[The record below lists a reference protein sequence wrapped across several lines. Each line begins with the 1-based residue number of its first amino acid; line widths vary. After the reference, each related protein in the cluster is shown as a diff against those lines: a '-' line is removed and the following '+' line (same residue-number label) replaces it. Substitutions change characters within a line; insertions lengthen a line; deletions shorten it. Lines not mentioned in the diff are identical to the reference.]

1 MTKPGTDA
9 DSDALDS
16 LPRKKTKTSGITNDM
31 RLKNMPFDEL
41 RHQAQ
46 KSLSMRGDHIASL
59 PAADAESLLEEL
71 QIHQIE
77 LEMQNHELLNTQVEL
92 ETSREKYIDLY
103 DYAPVGY
110 LTLDSLGVISEANLT
125 ATKLLNNYRKDILGR
140 KLSHFVYSFDQA
152 MLHRH
157 IQDVFLTT
165 GKHSCEICFRTDTNI
180 PLYIRLESE
189 AVEDEHEVQH
199 SCRTILIDITESKQA
214 QNELLKLSRAVEAS
228 PTAVLITDING
239 IIEYVNPKLTEIT
252 GYDKEYLIGKSPR
265 ILQSGITLKSLY
277 TDLWNTILCGKE
289 WRGELSNRKKNG
301 DLYWARNSISSVR
314 DTKDKITH
322 FIAMQEDMTH
332 EVEITEQLNFQ
343 ATHDALTGLINRLE
357 FERRAER
364 LLAMRQKKV
373 DVHALCFLDLDQFK
387 IVNDT
392 CGHMAGD
399 EMLRQIS
406 MVLQHEVRQRDTLA
420 RLGGDEFAVLME
432 HCPLDQAQRVTWSL
446 LKAIQDFHFCWED
459 HTFKVGVSIGL
470 VAITEITA
478 DLSELLKHADA
489 ACYMAKDQGRNR
501 IHVYHENDADLAYR
515 HGEIQWV
522 ERINQALEE
531 DRFCLYAQTIMP
543 FDERQGTHYELLLRM
558 IGEKGQIIV
567 PGAFLSAAERYGLII
582 KLDSWVIRKTF
593 ALLSMNPAILDQIH
607 LISINLSGHSLAENS
622 VLELIVSLLDETGLD
637 AEKICFEITETA
649 AISNLTKAQRFIS
662 SLQALGCRFAL
673 DDFGS
678 GLSSF
683 GYLKNLPVDY
693 LKIDGLFIRDIVDN
707 PIDYAMVKSINE
719 IAQLMGMQT
728 VAEFVENDQ
737 TKMLLKKIGVNYVQG
752 YGISKPQPFEPLLDR
767 SS

>member
-1 MTKPGTDA
+1 MTKPDDDA
-9 DSDALDS
+9 PDS
-16 LPRKKTKTSGITNDM
+16 LTRKKQKKSGITNDM
-31 RLKNMPFDEL
+31 SWKTKQYDDL
-41 RHQAQ
+41 RHQARE
-46 KSLSMRGDHIASL
+46 SLSMCGGYNASL
-59 PAADAESLLEEL
+59 PAANTDRLLEEL

-77 LEMQNHELLNTQVEL
+77 LEMQNNELLNTQVEL
-92 ETSREKYIDLY
+92 EASRENYIDLY
-103 DYAPVGY
+103 DFAPVGY
-110 LTLDSLGVISEANLT
+110 LTLDSLGVILAANLT
-125 ATKLLNNYRKDILGR
+125 AAKSLNNYRKDISGK
-140 KLSHFVYSFDQA
+140 KLSHFVCSFDQDVLLSH
-152 MLHRH
+152 LHN
-157 IQDVFLTT
+157 VFSTT
-165 GKHSCEICFRTDTNI
+165 EKHHCEICFKTNTSA
-180 PLYIRLESE
+180 PLYIRLESI
-189 AVEDEHEVQH
+189 VIEDEDEVH
-199 SCRTILIDITESKQA
+199 YGCRTIMIDITESKQS

-239 IIEYVNPKLTEIT
+239 TIEYINPKFTEIT
-252 GYDKEYLIGKSPR
+252 GYDREYLIGKSPR
-265 ILQSGITLKSLY
+265 ILQSGTTLKSLY

-289 WRGELSNRKKNG
+289 WRGELHNRKKNG
-301 DLYWARNSISSVR
+301 DLYWARNSISAVK
-314 DTKDKITH
+314 DTNDKITH
-322 FIAMQEDMTH
+322 FISMQEDMTQ
-332 EVEITEQLNFQ
+332 EVEISEQLNFQ
-343 ATHDALTGLINRLE
+343 TTHDALTGLINRLE

-364 LLAMRQKKV
+364 LLTMRQKDL

-406 MVLQHEVRQRDTLA
+406 MILQHEVRQRDTLA

-432 HCPLDQAQRVTWSL
+432 HCPLDQAQRVAWSL
-446 LKAIQDFHFCWED
+446 LEAVQDFHFCWEE

-470 VAITEITA
+470 VSITEITT
-478 DLSELLKHADA
+478 DLSELLKQADA
-489 ACYMAKDQGRNR
+489 ACYMAKDRGRNR

-515 HGEIQWV
+515 HGEMQWV

-543 FDERQGTHYELLLRM
+543 LDERQGVHYELLLRM

-567 PGAFLSAAERYGLII
+567 PGSFLPAAERYSLII
-582 KLDSWVIRKTF
+582 KLDNWVIRKTF
-593 ALLSMNPAILDQIH
+593 SLLSANPAILDQIH
-607 LISINLSGHSLAENS
+607 LVSINLSGHSLAENN
-622 VLELIVSLLDETGLD
+622 VLELIFSLLDETGID

-649 AISNLTKAQRFIS
+649 AILNLANAQRFIS
-662 SLQALGCRFAL
+662 SLQALGCQFAL

-693 LKIDGLFIRDIVDN
+693 LKIDGLFIKDIVDN

-719 IAQLMGMQT
+719 IAQLMGMRT

-737 TKMLLKKIGVNYVQG
+737 TKMLLKKIGVNYAQG
-752 YGISKPQPFEPLLDR
+752 YGISKPQPFEQLLDQ